1 MPEDVQNQAGA
12 AYQMPSVLLPRSTR
26 AHSTDPRAHSLT
38 VPASYTDAAKQSLKQ
53 RTGQPSQAPSF
64 LFPPFVP
71 SPTTSPERSP
81 SLSSLLLSPKTKS
94 QRDNRLSGLA
104 LIASPALQGP
114 QLHE

>member
-38 VPASYTDAAKQSLKQ
+38 VPASYTDAAKGNLAK
-53 RTGQPSQAPSF
+53 RLPSP
-64 LFPPFVP
+64 FPPFVP